1 MRFISFKT
9 SRLLALRR
17 LLLWFGLILHF
28 LRHTLADSFR
38 GQDTVDRRALRL
50 RHAFER
56 GGGSFVKLG
65 KHLSMRVD
73 FMPWAYSVE
82 LSRMLDRVE
91 PFPAEE
97 AITTVERC
105 TGKPL
110 AATFASFDPEPIA
123 STAVACVYQAVLLN
137 GEKVIVKVRRP
148 GVGELFM
155 ADIQAFDWLL
165 LLAEYMTI
173 LRPGFTQGMRREFR
187 DMLLEELDFVQEA
200 RRQDAFRRAAA
211 ESRKKFFSAPKVYLG
226 LSGPEIVVEEF
237 VGGLWLW
244 ELMAAVEQNN
254 SNVLAQAREI
264 NIEPTTVAQ
273 RLLWVNYWAWEENLF
288 FHADPLPDNIIIG
301 PNSKLYFTNF
311 GTVGT
316 LDKTKRQALQQNMH
330 YARLRDPLNMARATL
345 ILLEPLPPIDL
356 IEFTQELESYNWQLL
371 YSLEAA
377 PESLSWQ
384 ERTSAVQ
391 WAGMI
396 RLARKYGVVVDVHV
410 LRLVRTTLLYETMA
424 VRLCHNIDIIEQ
436 YRRFN
441 RYRAEQARRRV
452 ADAIQEQFNE
462 DSNERLILRLDR
474 LGGTIEGLFYRT
486 RHQLS
491 IPSVNFNAMMSK
503 WAFAVYMLVL
513 FLTQVM
519 AVTGA
524 AFLVGLVVLFLSGEQ
539 GIEASQILRTVAGS
553 RIYQLV
559 LLALIFA
566 NGRTVLFRMDDK
578 EVKD

>member
-1 MRFISFKT
+1 
-9 SRLLALRR
+9 
-17 LLLWFGLILHF
+17 
-28 LRHTLADSFR
+28 
-38 GQDTVDRRALRL
+38 
-50 RHAFER
+50 
-56 GGGSFVKLG
+56 
-65 KHLSMRVD
+65 
-73 FMPWAYSVE
+73 
-82 LSRMLDRVE
+82 
-91 PFPAEE
+91 
-97 AITTVERC
+97 
-105 TGKPL
+105 
-110 AATFASFDPEPIA
+110 
-123 STAVACVYQAVLLN
+123 
-137 GEKVIVKVRRP
+137 
-148 GVGELFM
+148 
-155 ADIQAFDWLL
+155 
-165 LLAEYMTI
+165 
-173 LRPGFTQGMRREFR
+173 
-187 DMLLEELDFVQEA
+187 
-200 RRQDAFRRAAA
+200 
-211 ESRKKFFSAPKVYLG
+211 
-226 LSGPEIVVEEF
+226 
-237 VGGLWLW
+237 
-244 ELMAAVEQNN
+244 
-254 SNVLAQAREI
+254 
-264 NIEPTTVAQ
+264 
-273 RLLWVNYWAWEENLF
+273 
-288 FHADPLPDNIIIG
+288 
-301 PNSKLYFTNF
+301 
-311 GTVGT
+311 
-316 LDKTKRQALQQNMH
+316 MH

-462 DSNERLILRLDR
+462 DSNQRLILRLDR

-503 WAFAVYMLVL
+503 WAFAAYMLVL